1 MVNRCFTMIFV
12 WFILQHASF
21 FIITRKV
28 SYILVS
34 YDINMETLAVGTQL
48 ILTAYARGL
57 EPISRS
63 LTLPHIPVSYTDA
76 TQKLGQ

>member
-1 MVNRCFTMIFV
+1 
-12 WFILQHASF
+12 
-21 FIITRKV
+21 
-28 SYILVS
+28 
-34 YDINMETLAVGTQL
+34 METLAVGTQL

>member
-1 MVNRCFTMIFV
+1 MAVLQ
-12 WFILQHASF
+12 WFLSGLYSSASF
-21 FIITRKV
+21 FIITRKA